1 MTTEERNILM
11 AEFKGWSY
19 NEETEK
25 FTKGSLTFRLA
36 SFEYHKSWDQLVQ
49 IVNLCNKRVTLMAIC
64 PEDPQFNYW
73 DQQIME
79 NLIFD
84 FNDMIEAYGLAFV
97 SNDITQA
104 HKITAEWII
113 QYMDGYE
120 DARKQYEADKYE
132 GYEKDY

>member
-1 MTTEERNILM
+1 MTTDERNILM
-11 AEFKGWSY
+11 AEFKGWKY

-36 SFEYHKSWDQLVQ
+36 SFEYHKSWNQLVQ
-49 IVNLCNKRVTLMAIC
+49 IVNLCNRRVTLMAIC
-64 PEDPQFNYW
+64 PEDPQFKYW

-97 SNDITQA
+97 SDDITQA